1 MVTMVTPLSVLPE
14 PLFAP
19 TAAACSAR
27 GSDAWALL
35 ATVPDPEIPVI
46 SVCELGIV
54 RAVRVDGARV
64 EVDVTP
70 TYAGCPA
77 TEVIA
82 ADIRAALAGGG
93 FDEVIVNTVLS
104 PPWTTDAITRAGR
117 AKLHAYG
124 IAPPGPAAGPTVNT
138 IRFAPRVASC
148 PRCHSRNT
156 ERIAEFGSTPCKSL
170 FRCRACGEPF
180 DYFKPL

>member
-1 MVTMVTPLSVLPE
+1 MMVTPLSVLPE

-19 TAAACSAR
+19 VATPPTARESE
-27 GSDAWALL
+27 AWTLL
-35 ATVPDPEIPVI
+35 AGVPDPEIPVI

-54 RAVRVDGARV
+54 RAVRVDAGRV

-82 ADIRAALAGGG
+82 ADIHAALAAGG
-93 FDEVIVNTVLS
+93 FEEIIVNTVLS
-104 PPWTTDAITRAGR
+104 PPWTTDAITAEGR

-124 IAPPGPAAGPTVNT
+124 IAPPDPARGPTLKV
-138 IRFAPRVASC
+138 IRFAPRVVSC
-148 PRCHSRNT
+148 PQCRSSDT